1 MGNSIPSNTNRLP
14 YEEKGGYT
22 IPYKAAEVR
31 LSRES
36 EEDVYKISFRH
47 YYFDEC
53 KLNIVKPSCHKK
65 LLNWFKKL
73 GLCKRRED
81 LITVAG
87 LTNVKPI
94 NGNDGKASE
103 YTKLSNHLKKRLS
116 EDVAILHQDLN
127 QQARMFYYI
136 YQPEK
141 ILYVLLVS
149 NQHW

>member
-14 YEEKGGYT
+14 YEEKDRYT

-31 LSRES
+31 LPREY
-36 EEDVYKISFRH
+36 EEDVYKISFKY

-53 KLNIVKPSCHKK
+53 ELEIVKNSCHRK
-65 LLNWFKKL
+65 LLKWFKQL
-73 GLCKRRED
+73 GLCKRKKD
-81 LITVAG
+81 LSSIAG
-87 LTNVKPI
+87 LTTIKPI
-94 NGNDGKASE
+94 DGNDGKSSK
-103 YTKLSNHLKKRLS
+103 YTKLSNYLKKRLS

-136 YQPEK
+136 SPPEK